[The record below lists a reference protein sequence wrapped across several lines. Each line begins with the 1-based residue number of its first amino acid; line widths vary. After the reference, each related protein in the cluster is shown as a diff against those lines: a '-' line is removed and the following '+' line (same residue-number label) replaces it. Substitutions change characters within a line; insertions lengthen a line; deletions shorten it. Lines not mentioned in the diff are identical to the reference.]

1 MYHIR
6 LIKGM
11 SYSGAVTATRRYPDV
26 FTEDEAE
33 YTFAMKS
40 GYFADLT
47 TAYEKIEHGKENLEQ
62 EDAEEHGKENLEQEE
77 DAFADMN
84 VDELRAYAEINGI
97 SLAGAKKKADII
109 SAIREAEAK
118 AAEARSVLRGEQ

>member
-1 MYHIR
+1 MYHIK

-11 SYSGAVTATRRYPDV
+11 SYYGAVTATRKHPDV
-26 FTEDEAE
+26 FTEDEE
-33 YTFAMKS
+33 KYTSAMKS

-47 TAYEKIEHGKENLEQ
+47 VSDRTEDLGDEKSG
-62 EDAEEHGKENLEQEE
+62 EEASMVPGNEE
-77 DAFADMN
+77 PDTKDHLSDMS
-84 VDELRAYAEINGI
+84 VDELKAYAELNGI

>member
-11 SYSGAVTATRRYPDV
+11 SYSGAVTATRRHPDV
-26 FTEDEAE
+26 FTENEAE
-33 YTFAMKS
+33 YTSAMKS

-47 TAYEKIEHGKENLEQ
+47 GADEKAGPGKENPGE
-62 EDAEEHGKENLEQEE
+62 EDVKEPGKENPGEE
-77 DAFADMN
+77 DTFSDMN
-84 VDELRAYAEINGI
+84 VDELKAYAEANGI
-97 SLAGAKKKADII
+97 SLAGAKKKAEIL

-118 AAEARSVLRGEQ
+118 AAEARSILREQ